1 MLICE
6 FIVVR
11 ERGKCRRRS
20 RHFRGYNLRVY
31 IRHGSQARRA
41 TDRQL
46 RFSAVKV
53 YAKHTVMIAKFDRLA
68 LSLFSVLLFWIAR
81 CDAQSPKLEDIRV
94 SFASFGVIYYPHFI
108 AKELGFY
115 QDEGLNIEIIA
126 MPGGLATQALVA
138 GDLHFSTSSG
148 SSLNASLRGIKL
160 KVVYVNLD
168 RPLYRLWSWRDEIRK
183 VTDLRGR
190 AIGVASR
197 GDTMEGAANLLLRK
211 YGMDPMR
218 DVIWVALGT
227 AGRLTSLIS
236 RTVDS
241 AVLGF
246 ADSHL
251 LQTRGYSVHE
261 VADIGKEIKMLY
273 TGLATSEDMLM
284 KRPDLVRR
292 FIRATVKG
300 REFLKRNKSQSL
312 ALGKKYDRS
321 PDDVRNADYDATM
334 EMMTGDGTED
344 SDTQKSDIDI
354 GRRAL
359 AIQKE
364 IAPQQVFDFRLVREA
379 YKELRETGWERALKP
394 SK

>member
-1 MLICE
+1 MWRSKPRSWKTFE
-6 FIVVR
+6 FR
-11 ERGKCRRRS
+11 
-20 RHFRGYNLRVY
+20 LRVLELS
-31 IRHGSQARRA
+31 II
-41 TDRQL
+41 
-46 RFSAVKV
+46 
-53 YAKHTVMIAKFDRLA
+53 HT
-68 LSLFSVLLFWIAR
+68 
-81 CDAQSPKLEDIRV
+81 
-94 SFASFGVIYYPHFI
+94 FI

-261 VADIGKEIKMLY
+261 VANIGKEIKMLY
-273 TGLATSEDMLM
+273 TGLATSEDLLM

-312 ALGKKYDRS
+312 VLGKKYDRS

>member
-1 MLICE
+1 MK
-6 FIVVR
+6 V
-11 ERGKCRRRS
+11 G
-20 RHFRGYNLRVY
+20 
-31 IRHGSQARRA
+31 
-41 TDRQL
+41 
-46 RFSAVKV
+46 RFVLSLLSA
-53 YAKHTVMIAKFDRLA
+53 LA
-68 LSLFSVLLFWIAR
+68 LWATPGG
-81 CDAQSPKLEDIRV
+81 AQSPKLEDIRV
-94 SFASFGVIYYPHFI
+94 SLASFGVIYYPHFI

-148 SSLNASLRGIKL
+148 SSLNASLRGIRL

-168 RPLYRLWSWRDEIRK
+168 RPLYRLWSWRNEIRK
-183 VTDLRGR
+183 VTDLRGKG
-190 AIGVASR
+190 IGVASR
-197 GDTMEGAANLLLRK
+197 GDTMEGAANLMLRK
-211 YGMDPMR
+211 YGMDPSR

-227 AGRLTSLIS
+227 SGRLPSLIS
-236 RTVDS
+236 KNVDS

-261 VADIGKEIKMLY
+261 VANIGREIKMLY
-273 TGLATSEDMLM
+273 TGLATAEELLV

-300 REFLKRNKSQSL
+300 REFLKRYKSEAL

-321 PDDVRNADYDATM
+321 PDDVRSADYDATM
-334 EMMTGDGTED
+334 EMMTVDGTEELE
-344 SDTQKSDIDI
+344 TQKTDIDI
-354 GRRAL
+354 GRHAL
-359 AIQKE
+359 GIQKE
-364 IAPQQVFDFRLVREA
+364 VAPQQVFDFRLVREV

-394 SK
+394 TK

>member
-1 MLICE
+1 
-6 FIVVR
+6 
-11 ERGKCRRRS
+11 
-20 RHFRGYNLRVY
+20 
-31 IRHGSQARRA
+31 
-41 TDRQL
+41 L
-46 RFSAVKV
+46 RFCAFDGYSNLTAVKMKYFTLTIV
-53 YAKHTVMIAKFDRLA
+53 PAFLVAVCA
-68 LSLFSVLLFWIAR
+68 AR
-81 CDAQSPKLEDIRV
+81 SFAQTGKLEDLRV
-94 SFASFGVIYYPHFI
+94 SFASFGVIYYPHFV

-115 QDEGLNIEIIA
+115 QEEGINIEIIA

-183 VTDLRGR
+183 VTDLRGKG
-190 AIGVASR
+190 IGVASR

-211 YGMDPMR
+211 HGMDPVR

-227 AGRLTSLIS
+227 SGRLTSLIA

-251 LQTRGYSVHE
+251 LQTRGYPVHE
-261 VADIGKEIKMLY
+261 VANIGKEIKMLY
-273 TGLATSEDMLM
+273 TGLATSEELLV

-300 REFLKRNKSQSL
+300 REFLKRYKGQSL

-321 PDDVRNADYDATM
+321 PDDVRSADYDVTM
-334 EMMTGDGTED
+334 EMMTADGMED
-344 SDTQKSDIDI
+344 LETQKSDIDI

-359 AIQKE
+359 GIQKE
-364 IAPQQVFDFRLVREA
+364 VLPQQVFDFRYVREV
-379 YKELRETGWERALKP
+379 YKELREVGWDRALKG

>member
-1 MLICE
+1 MESPSSLCPLLICE

-11 ERGKCRRRS
+11 ERINAVAFCNC
-20 RHFRGYNLRVY
+20 FQFAVY
-31 IRHGSQARRA
+31 ISGVEVRQACAA
-41 TDRQL
+41 TIIGACVL
-46 RFSAVKV
+46 ASLKG
-53 YAKHTVMIAKFDRLA
+53 YAKHTVMIANSDRLVA
-68 LSLFSVLLFWIAR
+68 FAVFCSLVWTAP
-81 CDAQSPKLEDIRV
+81 CGAQTPKLEDIRV

-115 QDEGLNIEIIA
+115 QEEGLNIEIIA

-261 VADIGKEIKMLY
+261 VANIGKEIKMLY
-273 TGLATSEDMLM
+273 TGLATSEDLLM

-364 IAPQQVFDFRLVREA
+364 IAP
-379 YKELRETGWERALKP
+379 RA
-394 SK
+394 SF

>member
-1 MLICE
+1 M
-6 FIVVR
+6 
-11 ERGKCRRRS
+11 
-20 RHFRGYNLRVY
+20 
-31 IRHGSQARRA
+31 
-41 TDRQL
+41 
-46 RFSAVKV
+46 
-53 YAKHTVMIAKFDRLA
+53 KFDSLA
-68 LSLFSVLLFWIAR
+68 LSLFSVLFLWVAR

-94 SFASFGVIYYPHFI
+94 SLASFGVIYYPHFI

-190 AIGVASR
+190 GIGVASR
-197 GDTMEGAANLLLRK
+197 GDTMEGSANLLLRK
-211 YGMDPMR
+211 YGMDPVR

-227 AGRLTSLIS
+227 NGRVPSLVAKA
-236 RTVDS
+236 VDS

-246 ADSHL
+246 ADSRT
-251 LQTRGYSVHE
+251 LQIRGYPVHE
-261 VADIGKEIKMLY
+261 VANIGKEIKMLY
-273 TGLATSEDMLM
+273 TGLATSEELLV
-284 KRPDLVRR
+284 KRPDVVRR

-300 REFLKRNKSQSL
+300 REFLKRFKSQSL
-312 ALGKKYDRS
+312 ALGKKYDRA

-334 EMMTGDGTED
+334 EMMTLDGMED
-344 SDTQKSDIDI
+344 LETQKSDIDI

-359 AIQKE
+359 NVQKE
-364 IAPQQVFDFRLVREA
+364 IPTEQVFDFRLTREV
-379 YKELRETGWERALKP
+379 YKELSEAGWDRVLKA
-394 SK
+394 SKP

>member
-1 MLICE
+1 MQSTVTNI
-6 FIVVR
+6 
-11 ERGKCRRRS
+11 
-20 RHFRGYNLRVY
+20 
-31 IRHGSQARRA
+31 
-41 TDRQL
+41 
-46 RFSAVKV
+46 KV
-53 YAKHTVMIAKFDRLA
+53 GRLVLSLLFMLA
-68 LSLFSVLLFWIAR
+68 LWATPGG
-81 CDAQSPKLEDIRV
+81 AQGPKPEDIRV
-94 SFASFGVIYYPHFI
+94 SLASFGVIYYPHFI

-148 SSLNASLRGIKL
+148 SSLNASLRGIRL

-183 VTDLRGR
+183 VTDLRGKG
-190 AIGVASR
+190 IGVASR
-197 GDTMEGAANLLLRK
+197 GDTMEGAANLMLRK
-211 YGMDPMR
+211 HGMDPAR

-227 AGRLTSLIS
+227 AGRLPSLIS
-236 RTVDS
+236 KNIDS
-241 AVLGF
+241 VVLGF

-251 LQTRGYSVHE
+251 LQTRGYPVHE
-261 VADIGKEIKMLY
+261 VANIGREIKMLY
-273 TGLATSEDMLM
+273 TGLATSEELLV

-300 REFLKRNKSQSL
+300 REFLKRYKSESL
-312 ALGKKYDRS
+312 ALGRKYDRS

-334 EMMTGDGTED
+334 EMMTVDGTEELE
-344 SDTQKSDIDI
+344 TQKSDIDI
-354 GRRAL
+354 GRHAL
-359 AIQKE
+359 GIQKE
-364 IAPQQVFDFRLVREA
+364 VAPQQVFDFRLVREV